1 MSVVVVDDHLL
12 GDILG
17 DTIPQPLSA
26 LLKRNDVAT
35 TNLYYFRL
43 CRAALAG
50 RGGVLTGLWSLERR
64 QQAIRSLTALPPDI
78 GVVPMQ
84 RLSFRMAELARDHH
98 LSALG
103 AEAVAAAEVAG
114 GRLCVWEGDDGPNIR
129 SSCRALGVSYSTVSR
144 EK

>member
-12 GDILG
+12 GDIIR
-17 DTIPQPLSA
+17 DMIPRPLSV
-26 LLKRNDVAT
+26 LLRRHDIAT

-43 CRAALAG
+43 CRAALSS
-50 RGGVLTGLWSLERR
+50 RGGALTGSWSAERR

-78 GVVPMQ
+78 EIVPM
-84 RLSFRMAELARDHH
+84 RELSFRMSELVRDHH

-103 AEAVAAAEVAG
+103 AEAVAATEASG

-129 SSCRALGVSYSTVSR
+129 LSCTRLGVGYRTIAR
-144 EK
+144 ED

>member
-1 MSVVVVDDHLL
+1 VSVVIVDDHLL
-12 GDILG
+12 GDIIG
-17 DTIPQPLSA
+17 VMIPQRLSV
-26 LLKRNDVAT
+26 LLRRNDVAT

-50 RGGVLTGLWSLERR
+50 RGGVLTGSWSLERR
-64 QQAIRSLTALPPDI
+64 QQAIRSLLVLPPDI

-84 RLSFRMAELARDHH
+84 TICFRMAELARDHH

-103 AEAVAAAEVAG
+103 AEAVAAAEASG
-114 GRLCVWEGDDGPNIR
+114 GPLCVWEGDDGPNIR
-129 SSCRALGVSYSTVSR
+129 SSCSTLGVRYSTISR